1 MPYVKI
7 NASSR
12 TRSRRS
18 RARKKPHTVAL
29 VALLVVIFAIVAL
42 MRGALVHQPHVATVV
57 TRPTVKPAPTAPP
70 ANAWSSSELAR
81 VRTMLAQT
89 FAPAIGAGDRA
100 SLVVIGARGETIYS
114 YGASNVATPASV
126 QKLIVAYSSLNLL
139 GPAYRFHTLLAADRP
154 IGTDGALNGNLWLV
168 GSGDPSFRS
177 SDLQSGVATLRR
189 AGLTRI
195 DGGVAIDSTAVRG
208 PEINPQWSAADAG
221 EDFQTPV
228 SGVSL
233 DEDTEEFR
241 VYGTAPGEAARVVTI
256 PKSSDVHTFGTVT
269 TSSGADSVIIAPED
283 ANTFAFSGYI
293 PAGVEEKFWLP
304 IHDIPR
310 HAGDALQAML
320 AQSGIHTSA
329 PSSAGKA
336 PLDSIALWE
345 HRSAPLPVLVTHML
359 YVSDNHFA
367 EQLLRT
373 IGGDVGGAADDQ
385 NGVAAELQFLHSRS
399 IPTPGIRLFDGSGL
413 AEANRVSAVT
423 LAHIL
428 SDAELRDDGEELYP
442 LLPAGGRD
450 GTLKHYHFTTARV
463 RAKTGHLSD
472 ADSLAGYVDTKGHG
486 RLAFAFMI
494 NDSPG
499 DPDDAYVHAL
509 DSLSQF

>member
-1 MPYVKI
+1 M
-7 NASSR
+7 
-12 TRSRRS
+12 
-18 RARKKPHTVAL
+18 
-29 VALLVVIFAIVAL
+29 
-42 MRGALVHQPHVATVV
+42 HQPHVATVAS
-57 TRPTVKPAPTAPP
+57 RPAPTPAPSAPP
-70 ANAWSSSELAR
+70 AHPWAPAELAR
-81 VRTMLAQT
+81 ARTMLEQT
-89 FAPAIGAGDRA
+89 FAPVIGAGDRA
-100 SLVVIGARGETIYS
+100 SLVVIGGRGETIYS
-114 YGASNVATPASV
+114 FGASNVATPASV

-139 GPAYRFHTLLAADRP
+139 GPSYRFHTLLAADHP
-154 IGTDGALNGNLWLV
+154 IGSDGALDGNLWLV

-177 SDLQSGVATLRR
+177 SDLQMGVAALRR

-195 DGGVAIDSTAVRG
+195 DGGVAIDATAIKG
-208 PEINPQWSAADAG
+208 PEINPRWSAADAG

-233 DEDTEEFR
+233 DGDTEEFR
-241 VYGTAPGEAARVVTI
+241 VYGTAPGETARVVVI
-256 PKSSDVHTFGTVT
+256 PKSSDIRMYGTVT
-269 TSSGADSVIIAPED
+269 TSSGADSVVIAPMD
-283 ANTFAFSGYI
+283 ANTFALSGYI
-293 PAGVEEKFWLP
+293 PAGIEEKFWLP
-304 IHDIPR
+304 VHNIPR

-320 AQSGIHTSA
+320 EQSGIHTSSP
-329 PSSAGKA
+329 PSSETA
-336 PLDSIALWE
+336 PLDSIVLWE
-345 HRSAPLPVLVTHML
+345 HRSAPLPSLVTHML

-373 IGGDVGGAADDQ
+373 IGGDAGGNADDQ
-385 NGVAAELQFLHSRS
+385 SGIAAELVFLRSRS
-399 IPTPGIRLFDGSGL
+399 IPTPGIRLYDGSGL

-428 SDAELRDDGEELYP
+428 SDAELRGNGEELYP
-442 LLPAGGRD
+442 LLPGGGRD
-450 GTLKHYHFTTARV
+450 GTLKYYHFTTARV

-472 ADSLAGYVDTKGHG
+472 ADSLAGYVDTKRHG

>member
-7 NASSR
+7 NANYK
-12 TRSRRS
+12 TRSTRS
-18 RARKKPHTVAL
+18 RARKPKTLAL
-29 VALLVVIFAIVAL
+29 ASLLVIVLAAFALIRAAL
-42 MRGALVHQPHVATVV
+42 EHQPRAT
-57 TRPTVKPAPTAPP
+57 TIAMRRTPAPVPTAAP
-70 ANAWSSSELAR
+70 ANAWSPAELAR
-81 VRTMLAQT
+81 VHTMLAQT

-114 YGASNVATPASV
+114 VGASTVATPASV
-126 QKLIVAYSSLNLL
+126 QKLIVAYAALNLL
-139 GPAYRFHTLLAADRP
+139 GPAYRFHTLLAADHP
-154 IGTDGALNGNLWLV
+154 IGSDGVLDGNLWLV

-177 SDLQSGVATLRR
+177 SDLESGVAALRR
-189 AGLTRI
+189 AGLSRI
-195 DGGVAIDSTAVRG
+195 DGGAAIDPSAIHG
-208 PEINPQWSAADAG
+208 PEINPHWSAADAG

-228 SGVSL
+228 SGISL
-233 DEDTEEFR
+233 DGDTEEFR
-241 VYGTAPGEAARVVTI
+241 VYGTAPGDAARVVVI
-256 PKSSDVHTFGTVT
+256 PKSGDIHTYGTVT

-283 ANTFAFSGYI
+283 ANTFAFSGEI
-293 PAGVEEKFWLP
+293 PAGAEEKFWLP

-310 HAGDALQAML
+310 HAGATLQMML
-320 AQSGIHTSA
+320 SQSGIRTSSP
-329 PSSAGKA
+329 PSVGTV

-345 HRSAPLPVLVTHML
+345 HRSAPLPSLVAHML

-373 IGGDVGGAADDQ
+373 IGGDIAADADDRD
-385 NGVAAELQFLHSRS
+385 GIAAEIEFLQSRS
-399 IPTPGIRLFDGSGL
+399 IPTPGIRLYDGSGL
-413 AEANRVSAVT
+413 AEANRISALT
-423 LAHIL
+423 LARIL
-428 SDAELRDDGEELYP
+428 SDAELRDNGAELYP

-450 GTLKHYHFTTARV
+450 GTLKYYHFTTARV

-472 ADSLAGYVDTKGHG
+472 ADSLAGYVDTRRHG

-509 DSLSQF
+509 DNLSQF

>member
-1 MPYVKI
+1 
-7 NASSR
+7 
-12 TRSRRS
+12 
-18 RARKKPHTVAL
+18 
-29 VALLVVIFAIVAL
+29 
-42 MRGALVHQPHVATVV
+42 
-57 TRPTVKPAPTAPP
+57 
-70 ANAWSSSELAR
+70 
-81 VRTMLAQT
+81 MLAQT
-89 FAPAIGAGDRA
+89 FAPAIGAGDRT

-114 YGASNVATPASV
+114 YGSTNAATPASV

-139 GPAYRFHTLLAADRP
+139 GPSYRFHTLLAADHP
-154 IGTDGALNGNLWLV
+154 IGSDGVLNANLWLV

-177 SDLQSGVATLRR
+177 DDLRR
-189 AGLTRI
+189 GVQMLRHDGLRRI
-195 DGGVAIDSTAVRG
+195 DGSVAIDPTVIHG
-208 PEINPQWSAADAG
+208 PEINPHWSAADAG

-233 DEDTEEFR
+233 DGDTTEFR
-241 VYGTAPGEAARVVTI
+241 VYGTSPGEPARVVVM
-256 PKSSDVHTFGTVT
+256 PSSPDVHTYGTIT

-283 ANTFAFSGYI
+283 ANTFRLGGYI
-293 PAGVEEKFWLP
+293 PPGIEEKFWLP
-304 IHDIPR
+304 IHDIP
-310 HAGDALQAML
+310 HYAGSVLQAML
-320 AQSGIHTSA
+320 RDERIQMKSTPSVA
-329 PSSAGKA
+329 PA

-345 HRSAPLPVLVTHML
+345 HRSAPLPVLLTHML

-373 IGGDVGGAADDQ
+373 LGGDDGGVADDQ
-385 NGVAAELQFLHSRS
+385 DGVGAELQFLRSRG
-399 IPTPGIRLFDGSGL
+399 IPTTGLHLYDGSGL
-413 AEANRVSAVT
+413 AEANRVTAMT
-423 LAHIL
+423 LARIL
-428 SDAELRDDGEELYP
+428 SDAELRDHGLELYP

-450 GTLKHYHFTTARV
+450 GTLKYYHFTTARV

-472 ADSLAGYVDTKGHG
+472 ADSLAGYVDTKRHG

>member
-12 TRSRRS
+12 TRSKRS
-18 RARKKPHTVAL
+18 RARKRRLLAL
-29 VALLVVIFAIVAL
+29 VTLLVLAIAIFALV
-42 MRGALVHQPHVATVV
+42 RGAFVHQPVATVAV
-57 TRPTVKPAPTAPP
+57 RASATPAPAVSPAAP
-70 ANAWSSSELAR
+70 WSPSELAR
-81 VRTMLAQT
+81 AHSMLAQT

-100 SLVVIGARGETIYS
+100 SLVVIGARGETLYS
-114 YGASNVATPASV
+114 YGSNNAATPASV

-139 GPAYRFHTLLAADRP
+139 GPSYRFHTMLAADHP
-154 IGTDGALNGNLWLV
+154 IGSDGVLNGNLWLV

-177 SDLQSGVATLRR
+177 DDLRAGVNALRR
-189 AGLTRI
+189 DGLTRI
-195 DGGVAIDSTAVRG
+195 DGNVAIDPSVIRG
-208 PEINPQWSAADAG
+208 PEINPHWSAADAG

-233 DEDTEEFR
+233 DEDTAEFR
-241 VYGTAPGEAARVVTI
+241 VYGTAPGEAARVVIVPRNSHIRTY
-256 PKSSDVHTFGTVT
+256 GTVT
-269 TSSGADSVIIAPED
+269 TSSGDDSVIIAPED
-283 ANTFAFSGYI
+283 ANTFRFSGYI

-304 IHDIPR
+304 VHDIP
-310 HAGDALQAML
+310 HYAGNVLQTML
-320 AQSGIHTSA
+320 AQEGVATASH
-329 PSSAGKA
+329 PSVAA
-336 PLDSIALWE
+336 VPLDSIALWE
-345 HRSAPLPVLVTHML
+345 HRSAPLPALVSHML

-373 IGGDVGGAADDQ
+373 LGGDAGGQADDRD
-385 NGVAAELQFLHSRS
+385 GVAAELQFLRSRA
-399 IPTPGIRLFDGSGL
+399 IPTPGIALYDGSGL
-413 AEANRVSAVT
+413 AEANRVSAMT
-423 LAHIL
+423 LARIL
-428 SDAELRDDGEELYP
+428 SDAELRDNGAELYP

-472 ADSLAGYVDTKGHG
+472 ADSLAGYVDTKRHG